1 MNDLDRRESMRK
13 VTRVSFLL
21 VMDIVLINLAAILA
35 LLVRMDFN
43 LSAAYG
49 DNFLDQWALYSLSFT
64 CLSIVVFVPMKL
76 YNSLWEFASIDEF
89 LRIVISVIAIALCQ
103 MVLVLTDLIHLPSSF
118 PVLNG
123 FILCAL
129 VTAFRFSY
137 RFFRDRRKRHIVTTK
152 QKRTMLIGAGSAG
165 MLVLREFQTSE
176 NSQNNI
182 VCIVDDD
189 KQKQGLYLRNVKVAG
204 TRKDILRLVESYQV
218 EEIVFALPRM
228 HAEQKQELYE
238 RYRRSGCRI
247 CRTVRTICQSQNR
260 QS

>member
-1 MNDLDRRESMRK
+1 MNDLDRKDSMRK
-13 VTRVSFLL
+13 FIRVSFLL
-21 VMDIVLINLAAILA
+21 VMDIVLVNLAAILA

-43 LSAAYG
+43 LSAAYSDG
-49 DNFLDQWALYSLSFT
+49 FLDQWGLYALSFT
-64 CLSIVVFVPMKL
+64 CLSVVVFLPMKL
-76 YNSLWEFASIDEF
+76 YNSLWEFASVDEF
-89 LRIVISVIAIALCQ
+89 LRIVISVVVVAICQ
-103 MVLVLTDLIHLPSSF
+103 IVMVLTELIHLPLSF

-137 RFFRDRRKRHIVTTK
+137 RFFRDRKRKHVVSTK

-189 KQKQGLYLRNVKVAG
+189 KQKQGQYLRNVKVAG
-204 TRKDILRLVESYQV
+204 TRKDI
-218 EEIVFALPRM
+218 
-228 HAEQKQELYE
+228 
-238 RYRRSGCRI
+238 
-247 CRTVRTICQSQNR
+247 VR
-260 QS
+260 